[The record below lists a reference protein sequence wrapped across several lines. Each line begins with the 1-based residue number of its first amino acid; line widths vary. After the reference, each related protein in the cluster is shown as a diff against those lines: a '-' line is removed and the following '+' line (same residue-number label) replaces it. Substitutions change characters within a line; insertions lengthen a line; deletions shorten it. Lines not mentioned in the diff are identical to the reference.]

1 MIRVI
6 IRATFNDNDYTD
18 ILTEY
23 FDRFIFD
30 HYYYGLDDIKDLKEY
45 KDKRIQAE
53 ELIEKAVYEPEKMT
67 EEEKKVFIDR
77 VVDSIKVTVTKY
89 YGGHLK
95 DLVNKIDVKIVSNVE
110 DKWENGEV
118 VYYFLNIQKYLEM

>member
-1 MIRVI
+1 MI